1 MVRNA
6 IALLSNKNKLKWG
19 TGLERNY
26 KFDFAFV
33 KKYKIKFIKV
43 KELKMEEEFV
53 EIDEHYESDQEY
65 EDENEE
71 VGSFFESETPKNNV
85 SLRNTQREQ
94 EQDSFKEDKK
104 YLKIEIDSI
113 DKLIGS
119 LRFTTANFEKAM
131 DRVESNNDLKAV
143 LQELQK
149 ISKQDFDFLKDV
161 DIAKRVQ
168 AQIDRVDT
176 NSITK
181 KINEKMSVSLKT
193 LDTTA
198 EKIKK
203 YSDAFNDEEVIST
216 LDKIERVEHFTS
228 NFKFKSIVFSSI
240 FGFIAAFFVTYFVA
254 QFLFEPQKSTS
265 SNPELTAF
273 FQKIEKLDIKVVQD
287 EKLMQL
293 WLPKTEKIKIGEDE
307 SKKSNIIQI
316 RK

>member
-1 MVRNA
+1 MA
-6 IALLSNKNKLKWG
+6 
-19 TGLERNY
+19 
-26 KFDFAFV
+26 DF
-33 KKYKIKFIKV
+33 
-43 KELKMEEEFV
+43 EEIENDQQYDE
-53 EIDEHYESDQEY
+53 EIEY
-65 EDENEE
+65 ENDDEDPGEFFAKNEPE
-71 VGSFFESETPKNNV
+71 FHKNSV
-85 SLRNTQREQ
+85 SQRNTQIEK
-94 EQDSFKEDKK
+94 EPEEIKEDKK

-131 DRVESNNDLKAV
+131 DRVESNSDLKAV

-161 DIAKRVQ
+161 DIAKRIQ

-216 LDKIERVEHFTS
+216 LDKIEHVEHFTS
-228 NFKFKSIVFSSI
+228 NFKFKSIVFSCI
-240 FGFIAAFFVTYFVA
+240 FGFLAAFFVTYFVA

-273 FQKIEKLDIKVVQD
+273 FQKIEKLDVKVIQND
-287 EKLMQL
+287 KIMQL
-293 WLPKTEKIKIGEDE
+293 WLPQTEKIKVGED
-307 SKKSNIIQI
+307 KAKNVNIIQI
-316 RK
+316 QK